1 MNQFFARNM
10 KHLKWILSAVLVLTT
25 LVPVWGNNKKSD
37 KEAKKIAAY
46 AIGFYNLENLFDTI
60 HAEGKNDF
68 DFLPEG
74 SYKWNSVKYN
84 AKLKNMSRVLA
95 EMGTDKVKAG
105 AAVIGISEIE
115 NRQVVL
121 DLLKQEP
128 LRDRGYRVL
137 HVDSPDRRGV
147 DCGMLYN
154 PRFFTLED
162 SLYVLY
168 IYPNDSTGE
177 RPLGF
182 VQDPKTNDI
191 KPLPLYGD
199 TTHITRGFLVG
210 IGTLAGEKMAVIVNH
225 WPSRGAQS
233 IARERAGY
241 QVFALKEALFKKY
254 PGIKIIIEGDL
265 NDDPNNKSV
274 VDELKAVS
282 EVSDVKDAHSLYN
295 PWYNML
301 YKVGQGTLLYK
312 GKWNLFDQIILS
324 GNLIVGNGTPDATTS
339 ASVPASGKK
348 AKKGEVKGYP
358 ELTYRSHEIFLRDYL
373 IQQDGRYKGSPL
385 RTTAGG
391 TWLNG
396 FSDHLPTIV
405 YLVKEK

>member
-1 MNQFFARNM
+1 MKSLLRILTVALMCAALSPAMAERN
-10 KHLKWILSAVLVLTT
+10 KQAKA
-25 LVPVWGNNKKSD
+25 
-37 KEAKKIAAY
+37 EKKIAAY

-60 HAEGKNDF
+60 HATGKNDY
-68 DFLPEG
+68 DFLPNG
-74 SYKWNSVKYN
+74 SYKWNSVKYEN
-84 AKLKNMSRVLA
+84 KLKNMSRVLA
-95 EMGTDKVKAG
+95 EMGTDKIKAG

-121 DLLKQEP
+121 DVLKQEP
-128 LRDRGYRVL
+128 LRDRGYRLL
-137 HVDSPDRRGV
+137 HFESPDRRGV
-147 DCGMLYN
+147 DCGMIYN

-168 IYPNDSTGE
+168 IYPNDSTGK

-191 KPLPLYGD
+191 KTLPLYGD

-210 IGTLAGEKMAVIVNH
+210 IGTMAGEKMAIIVNH

-233 IARERAGY
+233 PVREQAGY
-241 QVFALKEALFKKY
+241 QVYELKEALLKKY
-254 PGIKIIIEGDL
+254 PGIHIIIEGDL

-282 EVSDVKDAHSLYN
+282 EFKDVKNDHSLYN

-301 YKVGQGTLLYK
+301 YKKGQGTLLYK

-324 GNLIVGNGTPDATTS
+324 GNLISEADRRGSS
-339 ASVPASGKK
+339 AANKDFSH
-348 AKKGEVKGYP
+348 
-358 ELTYRSHEIFLRDYL
+358 LTYKSCEIFLRDYL
-373 IQQDGRYKGSPL
+373 IQQDGKYKGSPL

-391 TWLNG
+391 SWLNG
-396 FSDHLPTIV
+396 YSDHLPTII